1 MKFRYSIFRLSL
13 LFSVTICTAV
23 AQKIVHMNG
32 AYDLDGD
39 NMLEFVALELNPE
52 THVFPTSVR
61 YYEIDS
67 DSYQSLIWEFE
78 PPIELEGYFVDAQ
91 IGDLDGN
98 GVPDL
103 VVVMNLSRF
112 GTHATPHVFIA
123 VYQWDNESF
132 SELPSATLDVGK
144 QDRSLRCNNFALLDQ
159 NNDGDQELV
168 LSFGSP
174 FRGFA
179 FVDVNSQGQLVMTK
193 KIRPDDLLVGS
204 GLLYVA
210 VLDYDNDGYEDLLAI
225 SPEGNVIKA
234 QPFYN
239 IGGVFDSGH
248 LIRKKFDGING
259 ILPHSFQ
266 LTDWDAD
273 GFKDVLAP
281 FSSGDIIA
289 FTLTP
294 ATLVVDRVPVQP
306 GPLTQVE
313 VADFNQDTFRD
324 LLMLSADINA
334 LTLVSGKDGGIE
346 GVRNAMSKVPEDM
359 QVFAMIPLTKMGQYT
374 GNVLVSGWNGRKNSI
389 YVLDLGEKS
398 AQYDQGFLLSSEF
411 ISEQLPDLLSN
422 VEEIKPEVPEIYVE
436 VIPEQEPQAPQPE
449 EEIIIALGEQTGKQ
463 VPKALE
469 PAVSEGKVLKEQPK
483 STPPKK
489 IIRTLETPKR
499 PRPQETLGQRLPKH
513 VLPRYVLT
521 LNQQFEYE
529 ILRDSTEKFHSF
541 RWETPPPKGM
551 FFHYETRTIR
561 WVPTEEQLDAFPL
574 AYFVRIKVDEA
585 MQPMSASAEVDQEYR
600 TVPVLESRD
609 ESMWVYVNDPPRFL
623 TQPIGTEFVAGGTF
637 RYEPIVR
644 DRNRDASIQFSLEAG
659 PPGMIIEGG
668 VLVWESEEEISVETY
683 DVRLAAFDGFDRD
696 IQEFT
701 LSARTGVK
709 ILSTAPTMATVGE
722 QYQYDVKIWSQRE
735 SETATYKLYR
745 EPSGMNIDE
754 NGILSWIPT
763 PEQIDTISF
772 DVETRHGIASDIEQV
787 KVYVN
792 HPPII
797 RTAPPP
803 MTKLKVGQVWE
814 FDLQAEDPNQKAP
827 NNELIFVAHVLPD
840 GMRMDAH
847 TGRLRWE
854 PTVAQVDFHKLKIEV
869 SDGHLSRSVETEFFI
884 NAPIKIISVPTMIA
898 TVGEEYT
905 YKLMTVDR
913 NEGALLPFNRVV
925 KVEDVSNIR
934 IYSINISD
942 DVVIQGID
950 RYLGDWYN
958 RETVYY
964 VDPQSPADAPVSRL
978 DMKRYVHSLFF
989 EDERLW
995 VILATLNG
1003 RTIRLKEF
1011 LWEFFQGGERGRPP
1025 RIVVE
1030 RISPVRFTLTE
1041 SPDGMEVDETSGT
1054 IRWTPKKRQ
1063 TDTHRISVIASDG
1076 YTKDEQAYEVYTNH
1090 LPTIVSNPP
1099 RMALVGELF
1108 KYQTRVE
1115 DLNENA
1121 NIKYTLVK
1129 GPHGMQMDKNGK
1141 VLWVPKAAQINYNN
1155 FEVTVTDGY
1164 GTDAQ
1169 SSRIFINNPPT
1180 IISTPK
1186 PVGLTGHTWRY
1197 KITTED
1203 LNGDRVT
1210 YRAVRLPKFAKFD
1223 RRKGLLEWTPRK
1235 NQDGANDFIIMAVD
1249 EHGATTTHDFQ
1260 VHVFYDPSAKQL
1272 VNTGWPLMLTF
1283 VGVVFAWGAA
1293 QI

>member
-1 MKFRYSIFRLSL
+1 M
-13 LFSVTICTAV
+13 VCV
-23 AQKIVHMNG
+23 AWSQKIVHMNG

-39 NMLEFVALELNPE
+39 NMLEFLALELNPE

-98 GVPDL
+98 GIPDL
-103 VVVMNLSRF
+103 VIVMNLSRF
-112 GTHATPHVFIA
+112 GANATPHVFIA
-123 VYQWDNESF
+123 AYQWDNESF
-132 SELPSATLDVGK
+132 SEIPSATLDVGK
-144 QDRSLRCNNFALLDQ
+144 QDRSLRCNNFALLDK

-168 LSFGSP
+168 LSLGSP

-179 FVDVNSQGQLVMTK
+179 FVDVNSQGQLVMSK

-204 GLLYVA
+204 GLLYAA

-248 LIRKKFDGING
+248 LIRKKFDGVNG
-259 ILPHSFQ
+259 ILPRSFK

-306 GPLTQVE
+306 GPLTQID

-334 LTLVSGKDGGIE
+334 LTLISGKDGGVE
-346 GVRNAMSKVPEDM
+346 GVRNAMSKVPTDI

-374 GNVLVSGWNGRKNSI
+374 GSVLVSGWSGKENSI

-411 ISEQLPDLLSN
+411 ISEQLPELLSN
-422 VEEIKPEVPEIYVE
+422 VNEVRPEIPEIYVE
-436 VIPEQEPQAPQPE
+436 VIPEQAPQAPQPE
-449 EEIIIALGEQTGKQ
+449 KEIIVEMGEQPDKW
-463 VPKALE
+463 VPRALE
-469 PAVSEGKVLKEQPK
+469 PTVAEGKVLKEQPK
-483 STPPKK
+483 SIPPKK
-489 IIRTLETPKR
+489 ISRTLETPKK
-499 PRPQETLGQRLPKH
+499 PRPKETLGQRLPKH

-521 LNQQFEYE
+521 LNQQFEYL
-529 ILRDSTEKFHSF
+529 ILRDSTERFHSF
-541 RWETPPPKGM
+541 RWQTPPPKGM

-561 WVPTEEQLDAFPL
+561 WVPIDEQLDAFPL
-574 AYFVRIKVDEA
+574 TYFLRIKVDEI
-585 MQPMSASAEVDQEYR
+585 MEPISASAQPQKEYK

-609 ESMWVYVNDPPRFL
+609 ENLWIYVNDPPRFL
-623 TQPIGTEFVAGGTF
+623 TQPLGTEFVAGGVF

-644 DRNRDASIQFSLEAG
+644 DRNRDASIQFYLEIG
-659 PPGMIIEGG
+659 PPGMTIENG
-668 VLVWESEEEISVETY
+668 VLSWKSDSISAETY
-683 DVRLAAFDGFDRD
+683 DVRLVVSDGFDRD
-696 IQEFT
+696 IQEFQ
-701 LSARTGVK
+701 LSARTGIK
-709 ILSTAPTMATVGE
+709 ILSKAPTMATVGE
-722 QYQYDVKIWSQRE
+722 KYQYDVKIWRQRTSQ
-735 SETATYKLYR
+735 AAKYKLFYG
-745 EPSGMNIDE
+745 PSEMAIDE
-754 NGILSWIPT
+754 KGILSWTPT
-763 PEQIDTISF
+763 PTQIDTVKYAVVTI
-772 DVETRHGIASDIEQV
+772 HGVASDTQFVDIF
-787 KVYVN
+787 VN

-797 RTAPPP
+797 QKAPPP
-803 MTKLKVGQVWE
+803 MTKINVRGVWD
-814 FDLQAEDPNQKAP
+814 FDLQATDPNK
-827 NNELIFVAHVLPD
+827 NDKLIFTAHVLPE
-840 GMRMDAH
+840 GMRMDPY
-847 TGRLRWE
+847 TGRLHWE
-854 PTVAQVDFHKLKIEV
+854 PMVSQIDFHRLKIEI
-869 SDGHLSRSVETEFFI
+869 SDGYLSQFIESEFFV
-884 NAPIKIISVPTMIA
+884 NAPVKIVSVPTMTA
-898 TVGEEYT
+898 TVGDEYV
-905 YKLMTVDR
+905 YKLITVDR
-913 NEGALLPFNRVV
+913 NNGSLLPFKRVV
-925 KVEDVSNIR
+925 KVDDVNNTR
-934 IYSINISD
+934 IYSVNISD
-942 DVVIQGID
+942 DVAIQNID

-958 RETVYY
+958 ANAVYY
-964 VDPQSPADAPVSRL
+964 VDPNYPADTLVSRL
-978 DMKRYVHSLFF
+978 NMKRYVHSVFF

-995 VILATLNG
+995 VLISTLNG
-1003 RTIRLKEF
+1003 RTIKIKDF
-1011 LWEFFQGGERGRPP
+1011 LWEFFQGNKGKPP
-1025 RIVVE
+1025 RIIVE
-1030 RISPVRFTLTE
+1030 RVSPMRFTMTE
-1041 SPDGMEVDETSGT
+1041 FPNGMEVDESSGT
-1054 IRWTPKKRQ
+1054 IRWTPKKKQ
-1063 TDTHRISVIASDG
+1063 IDTHRISVVVSDG
-1076 YTKDEQAYEVYTNH
+1076 YTKDEQTFEVYTNH

-1108 KYQTRVE
+1108 KYQLRVE
-1115 DLNENA
+1115 DLNKNA
-1121 NIKYTLVK
+1121 NLKYTMVK

-1141 VLWVPKAAQINYNN
+1141 ILWVPKAAQINYNN
-1155 FEVTVTDGY
+1155 FEVAVTDGY
-1164 GTDAQ
+1164 GSDSQ
-1169 SSRIFINNPPT
+1169 SSRIFINNPPM

-1197 KITTED
+1197 KMTTED

-1235 NQDGANDFIIMAVD
+1235 NQDGANDFILMAVD

-1283 VGVVFAWGAA
+1283 VGVVFAWGAG